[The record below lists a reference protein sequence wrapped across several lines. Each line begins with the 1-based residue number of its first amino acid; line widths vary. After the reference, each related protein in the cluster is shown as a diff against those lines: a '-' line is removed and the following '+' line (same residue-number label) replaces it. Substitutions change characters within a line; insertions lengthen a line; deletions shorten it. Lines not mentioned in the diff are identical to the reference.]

1 MSALRINE
9 MKKKIYLLSF
19 VGLSLLSLTGCP
31 FDSEI
36 ALGDSY
42 NSRID
47 TILLGSWIGTRID
60 SDIDTI
66 EFEIIKFNEHEYL
79 VEYGEYDAKDEVVHL
94 RAFTTVIDDI
104 KIVNINEIGRKVE
117 YTYYKYRIESN
128 KLIVAFASDE
138 FIKTEFNSPEE
149 LSDFFKKN
157 IGKKKFFEQEI
168 TFYKK

>member
-1 MSALRINE
+1 MIALRINE

-47 TILLGSWIGTRID
+47 TLLLGSWIGTHID

-79 VEYGEYDAKDEVVHL
+79 VEYREYDAKDEVVHL

-138 FIKTEFNSPEE
+138 FIKIEFNSPQE

-157 IGKKKFFEQEI
+157 IRKKKLFEQEI
-168 TFYKK
+168 TFNKK

>member
-47 TILLGSWIGTRID
+47 TLLLGSWIGTHID

-79 VEYGEYDAKDEVVHL
+79 VEYREYDAKDEVVHL

-157 IGKKKFFEQEI
+157 IGIKKLFEQER